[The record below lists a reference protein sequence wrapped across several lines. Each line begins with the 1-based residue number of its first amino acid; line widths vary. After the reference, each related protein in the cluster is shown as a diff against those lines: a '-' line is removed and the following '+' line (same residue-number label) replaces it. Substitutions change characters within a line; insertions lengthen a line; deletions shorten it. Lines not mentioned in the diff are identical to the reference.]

1 MMHNPYQKIVQQ
13 SISTMTP
20 AQLLIAL
27 YEKGETELSKAIYF
41 IENKDLP
48 KAHNSIMKAQN
59 IISTLDSSL
68 KTKYEISESLG
79 ALYDYMYKRLVEANM
94 KKDMEM
100 LGRAQAELRD
110 IRDIWKQIMGQTKGP
125 QLVLD
130 MK

>member
-1 MMHNPYQKIVQQ
+1 MMQNPYQKIVQQ

-79 ALYDYMYKRLVEANM
+79 ALYDYMYKRLVEANI
-94 KKDMEM
+94 KKDIEIIKEIIPFF
-100 LGRAQAELRD
+100 RELKETFTEINKRS
-110 IRDIWKQIMGQTKGP
+110 P
-125 QLVLD
+125 Q
-130 MK
+130 

>member
-1 MMHNPYQKIVQQ
+1 MMQNPYQKIVQQ

-79 ALYDYMYKRLVEANM
+79 ALYDYMYK
-94 KKDMEM
+94 
-100 LGRAQAELRD
+100 
-110 IRDIWKQIMGQTKGP
+110 
-125 QLVLD
+125 
-130 MK
+130 